1 MPHIKELSGR
11 TGKTVES
18 VTRVKG
24 DTIVIVISGE
34 RFKVGLDTYLNHY
47 FYQGKELTSKEYKT
61 FLEEVKNE
69 KDYKY
74 LSKLLLKGTVSE
86 KEAFFKL
93 LKRKVSSS
101 CQAQKEHP
109 DSRHKSRV
117 TASPLY

>member
-47 FYQGKELTSKEYKT
+47 FYQVKELT
-61 FLEEVKNE
+61 
-69 KDYKY
+69 
-74 LSKLLLKGTVSE
+74 
-86 KEAFFKL
+86 
-93 LKRKVSSS
+93 
-101 CQAQKEHP
+101 
-109 DSRHKSRV
+109 
-117 TASPLY
+117 